1 MIVGSNTIAN
11 MVLGSAPRE
20 KNTDCNDNQSS
31 SIQGVS
37 MKKTAVAL
45 LSLLGLAVV
54 VKLVRDQI

>member
-11 MVLGSAPRE
+11 MVLGSAPRG
-20 KNTDCNDNQSS
+20 KNKVCNDNQSS
-31 SIQGVS
+31 STQGVP

-45 LSLLGLAVV
+45 LSLLGLAVI